1 MSRPIDLVIG
11 KIEDIETD
19 RLAGWQAFY
28 KKDYENEELRE
39 EIAKLKAEIRR
50 LKSGAKIKK

>member
-1 MSRPIDLVIG
+1 MGRPIDLVIG
-11 KIEDIETD
+11 KIEEIHND
-19 RLAGWQAFY
+19 RCAGWEAFY

-50 LKSGAKIKK
+50 LKSGSKKPQ